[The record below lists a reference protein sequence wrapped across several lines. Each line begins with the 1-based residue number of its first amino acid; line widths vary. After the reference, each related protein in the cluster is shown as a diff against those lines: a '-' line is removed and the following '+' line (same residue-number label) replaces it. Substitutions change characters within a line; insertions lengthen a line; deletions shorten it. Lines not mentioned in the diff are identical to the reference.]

1 MACRP
6 PPHVESE
13 FSILRNSRSESV
25 RGVNIRPPVA
35 SACDGGRNH
44 PRRVSWPTRPRSR
57 SRASSSIR
65 EIDRRDDEDDEDD
78 EEDEDEEETN
88 IVVDEGE
95 DDDEDD
101 DNGGSEDDDS
111 DSEGDDD
118 DEDGKDEQFDDDDDK
133 ADRIYT
139 RPSTRG

>member
-65 EIDRRDDEDDEDD
+65 EIDRRDDEDDE
-78 EEDEDEEETN
+78 EDEDEEETN